1 MEGEG
6 MQEEDRDSPSSAL
19 PSSVFPLSTAAA
31 TPPLPSPARLAPDPS
46 PPRVSPIVHHHA
58 PHRALAVWGVA
69 AVVGVLPE
77 AAGAG

>member
-31 TPPLPSPARLAPDPS
+31 TPPFLRPPASPRTP
-46 PPRVSPIVHHHA
+46 PPRVSPIVHHRA

-77 AAGAG
+77 AAGAE